1 MIVNLYYGGRGVLD
15 DPTLYV
21 IGKIEEVLDELNV
34 TVNRYNLYEQ
44 KNTLITLHQ
53 TIKEADAVI
62 LASTV
67 EWIGIGGHMQSF
79 LDSCWLYADKEKL
92 AGMYMMPVV
101 MSTTYGEKEG
111 LLTLQNAWELL
122 GGQLCD
128 GVCGYVDD
136 PAAFE
141 AEEEYAKYIEK
152 RAENLYRTVAQKR
165 SRLPSSNQA
174 VKNSVLRTH
183 RIDLKPQESELLSK
197 YVSNE
202 EYVRRQKSD
211 LEELT
216 GIFSEKLG
224 ASIQEDPIIRGLKEK
239 FLAKQGL
246 SAKYQITV
254 EGARS
259 PISIVVDNDEL
270 NISYRELE
278 GADVSAKLSERTL
291 DDILSGA
298 STFQKAF
305 MSGDMT
311 AKGDFNTLAALDEIF
326 PF

>member
-1 MIVNLYYGGRGVLD
+1 MRLR
-15 DPTLYV
+15 
-21 IGKIEEVLDELNV
+21 E
-34 TVNRYNLYEQ
+34 
-44 KNTLITLHQ
+44 
-53 TIKEADAVI
+53 
-62 LASTV
+62 
-67 EWIGIGGHMQSF
+67 
-79 LDSCWLYADKEKL
+79 
-92 AGMYMMPVV
+92 
-101 MSTTYGEKEG
+101 
-111 LLTLQNAWELL
+111 
-122 GGQLCD
+122 
-128 GVCGYVDD
+128 
-136 PAAFE
+136 
-141 AEEEYAKYIEK
+141 
-152 RAENLYRTVAQKR
+152 LYRTVAQKR

-183 RIDLKPQESELLSK
+183 RIDLKPQESELLTK